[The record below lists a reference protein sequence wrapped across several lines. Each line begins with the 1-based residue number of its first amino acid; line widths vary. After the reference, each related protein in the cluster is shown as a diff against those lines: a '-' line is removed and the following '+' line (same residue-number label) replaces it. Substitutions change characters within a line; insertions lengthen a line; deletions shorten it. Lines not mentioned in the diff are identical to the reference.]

1 MERRVPK
8 ALEIVADFIED
19 GIPFNR
25 FLGLKVVRLLEGE
38 CLLHLPWA
46 DHFIG
51 DVMRPAL
58 HGGVTSTLIDVA
70 GGAACFTM
78 VDLTR
83 DRLSTVDLRVD
94 YLLPG
99 PAADLYVEAKVIRM
113 GNRVATVT
121 MEVHSGSF
129 PSEGPIAIGRGVYN
143 VKRQA

>member
-1 MERRVPK
+1 MEREVPK
-8 ALEIVADFIED
+8 ALEVVAEFIEE

-25 FLGLKVVRLLEGE
+25 YLGLRVVRLFEGQ
-38 CLLHLPWA
+38 CLLRLPWA

-51 DVMRPAL
+51 DVLRPAL

-78 VDLTR
+78 VDLRT

-121 MEVHSGSF
+121 MEVHSASF
-129 PSEGPIAIGRGVYN
+129 PSDAPIAIGRGVYN
-143 VKRQA
+143 VKRKA